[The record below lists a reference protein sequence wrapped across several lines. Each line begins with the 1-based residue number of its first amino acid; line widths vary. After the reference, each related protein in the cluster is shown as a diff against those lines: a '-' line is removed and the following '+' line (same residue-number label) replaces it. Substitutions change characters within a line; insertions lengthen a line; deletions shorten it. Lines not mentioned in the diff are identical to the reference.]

1 VRARALARLAALA
14 GCSFVAGSVWGVV
27 AVVLLFILAGAVVFV
42 AGVFVVAVLV
52 VGAGSGLLSRL
63 WCWRV
68 GGVVAVHHL
77 CGGVGVVVDV
87 EALGGAL
94 LGTGVVGG
102 LHSRRLQRRR

>member
-1 VRARALARLAALA
+1 MRARALARLAALA
-14 GCSFVAGSVWGVV
+14 GGSFVAGSVLGV
-27 AVVLLFILAGAVVFV
+27 AVVLLFMVAVVFV
-42 AGVFVVAVLV
+42 VGVFV